1 VNHTSR
7 RLMLLV
13 VLLVLGSLALAACE
27 PKTEIV
33 EKVVKEAV
41 VEKEV
46 VKEAAPE
53 AVTEAPPASG
63 ETESAPTAAPQ
74 GSGGG
79 AIIRGDFAD
88 AESLNPILFTDNA
101 SDIVCQMMYNALV
114 QVNPDDTT
122 VMPDLAERWEVSD
135 DNLTFTYYLRKDVT
149 WHDGEP
155 FTAHD
160 VKFTYE
166 AILNPEINSP
176 RRADFVDLL
185 SPDNIVVVDDHTI
198 RFTLN
203 RIDASWLCCKDIY
216 GILPKHILGD
226 LTPAG
231 FNAAAFNTS
240 EPVGTGPYMFHEWV
254 KDDHVAL
261 VSNPNYFD
269 GAPQP
274 EYWYYKVVENE
285 TVAFAQLQTGEVDYA
300 VVSAA
305 LWEQA
310 QQVEHLDCTS
320 YPRFAFTF
328 YTYNLD
334 PEKTPLFL
342 DVRTRQALLYAL
354 DREAMVDSIV
364 FGLGDVAHSTVPPVS
379 WAHNPDNEPVYPY
392 DPERAKKLLDEAGW
406 KDEDGDGVREAHGV
420 EGVTDGTKLSFDLE
434 TNAGNQEREQV
445 IQAMQHYWA
454 QIGVEARTAG
464 VEWNALLAKLTETF
478 DFDVIVVGFNWDID
492 PDQRTMWHTDSYQ
505 AGFNVNR
512 YSNPQVDEHLD
523 AALQTVDMEER
534 KVHYYAM
541 QRILAEEAPSPILY
555 FRQGTEC
562 WNTRLHEYHANDIN
576 PYYNAHEWWVGR

>member
-1 VNHTSR
+1 MNHTSR

-13 VLLVLGSLALAACE
+13 ALLILGSLALAACE

-33 EKVVKEAV
+33 EKVVKETVA
-41 VEKEV
+41 EKEV

-53 AVTEAPPASG
+53 AVTEAPSASG

-74 GSGGG
+74 RSAGG

-185 SPDNIVVVDDHTI
+185 SPENIVVVDDHTI

-226 LTPAG
+226 LTPAE

-406 KDEDGDGVREAHGV
+406 RDEDGDGVREAHGV